1 MLPAAAHCCLMSW
14 PSAAVAVALAW
25 AVPLLIKAR
34 ASAAVAKQRARSAAA
49 AKARAQ
55 ASIAQM
61 AQALAAEH
69 KPAGFDAATLQ
80 PIVTVAERVRN
91 APLAARALLHDVLA
105 RAVASTQRLN
115 NVRRSCAVG
124 PVGCIGVCT
133 AAAGARGFAW
143 RAGQRVKAVVLLLVC
158 YFCKVTGRPLA
169 RSFLPWPGDCVS
181 RAACRAGRPSGGALR
196 SPGCGP
202 AARPAR
208 VGEGVRGLEGP
219 RHHGGVRQAAALT
232 QGRGRRARAGVGDIF
247 SFFPPPPIFLFFFRG
262 GLFRAFA

>member
-1 MLPAAAHCCLMSW
+1 MEPKSLERLERNYYLFSYGAIFFTFFTPPQKGKICFRRRFCLFFKMSW

-34 ASAAVAKQRARSAAA
+34 ASAVVAKQRARSAAA
-49 AKARAQ
+49 AKACTE

-61 AQALAAEH
+61 ARALAAEH

-91 APLAARALLHDVLA
+91 APLAARALLHDILA

-124 PVGCIGVCT
+124 PVVCVGVCT

-143 RAGQRVKAVVLLLVC
+143 RAGQRVKAFALLLVC
-158 YFCKVTGRPLA
+158 YSC
-169 RSFLPWPGDCVS
+169 
-181 RAACRAGRPSGGALR
+181 
-196 SPGCGP
+196 
-202 AARPAR
+202 
-208 VGEGVRGLEGP
+208 
-219 RHHGGVRQAAALT
+219 
-232 QGRGRRARAGVGDIF
+232 
-247 SFFPPPPIFLFFFRG
+247 
-262 GLFRAFA
+262 